1 MSPVNA
7 FCPAIPSNGNP
18 RGCNGIL
25 SIPFPNGLMPR
36 SLQEYWG
43 RTAILRRKAMRAENA
58 SPVLSPTRAMQ
69 VDCAQSALV
78 SLPTIPPLRSVASA
92 SARIGNLVR
101 RAMTFFDT
109 NREAAWCYLRDAST
123 LLGSETEESD
133 INSPASQ
140 CAFRT
145 GGLAVW
151 QAKLTVAYIE
161 ANLGSKLAIG
171 EMADLVALSKS
182 HFARAFKQTL
192 GSSPMAY
199 VAVRRVER
207 AKLMMAS
214 TGQRLTDIALACG
227 FADQSHLNRCFR
239 RIVGVSPGL
248 WRRVSQYDT
257 RAHRRVCE
265 DVSKEPD
272 AVEARA

>member
-1 MSPVNA
+1 MH
-7 FCPAIPSNGNP
+7 
-18 RGCNGIL
+18 
-25 SIPFPNGLMPR
+25 
-36 SLQEYWG
+36 
-43 RTAILRRKAMRAENA
+43 
-58 SPVLSPTRAMQ
+58 

-78 SLPTIPPLRSVASA
+78 SLQPIPPLRSVASA

-109 NREAAWCYLRDAST
+109 NREAAWCCLRDAST

-133 INSPASQ
+133 INSPAFQ

-151 QAKLTVAYIE
+151 QARRAVAHIE
-161 ANLGSKLAIG
+161 ANLGSKLAIS

-182 HFARAFKQTL
+182 HFSRAFKQTL
-192 GSSPMAY
+192 GSCPMAY
-199 VAVRRVER
+199 LAVRRVER

-227 FADQSHLNRCFR
+227 FADQSHLNRCFH

-248 WRRVSQYDT
+248 WRRMSQYESQ
-257 RAHRRVCE
+257 AYRRVRE
-265 DVSKEPD
+265 EVSTIGCD
-272 AVEARA
+272 AR

>member
-1 MSPVNA
+1 
-7 FCPAIPSNGNP
+7 
-18 RGCNGIL
+18 
-25 SIPFPNGLMPR
+25 
-36 SLQEYWG
+36 
-43 RTAILRRKAMRAENA
+43 MRAENA
-58 SPVLSPTRAMQ
+58 SPTFSTTRAMH

-78 SLPTIPPLRSVASA
+78 SSRPIPPPRSVASA
-92 SARIGNLVR
+92 SQRIGNLVR
-101 RAMTFFDT
+101 RAMTLFDT
-109 NREAAWCYLRDAST
+109 NREAAWCCLRDAST

-133 INSPASQ
+133 INSPALQ
-140 CAFRT
+140 RAFRT

-151 QAKLTVAYIE
+151 QAKRTVAYIE
-161 ANLGSKLAIG
+161 ANLASKLAIR

-214 TGQRLTDIALACG
+214 TGQRLTEIALACG
-227 FADQSHLNRCFR
+227 FADQSHLNRYFR

-248 WRRVSQYDT
+248 WRRVSQYET
-257 RAHRRVCE
+257 PAYRRVCE
-265 DVSKEPD
+265 EVSITPD
-272 AVEARA
+272 PVDGHA

>member
-1 MSPVNA
+1 
-7 FCPAIPSNGNP
+7 
-18 RGCNGIL
+18 
-25 SIPFPNGLMPR
+25 
-36 SLQEYWG
+36 
-43 RTAILRRKAMRAENA
+43 MRAENV
-58 SPVLSPTRAMQ
+58 SPVLSPTRTTH
-69 VDCAQSALV
+69 VDCAQTALV
-78 SLPTIPPLRSVASA
+78 SLPPIPPLRSVATA

-109 NREAAWCYLRDAST
+109 NREAAWCCLRDAST

-133 INSPASQ
+133 INTPALQ

-151 QAKLTVAYIE
+151 QAKRTVAYIE
-161 ANLGSKLAIG
+161 ANLGSKLAIR

-214 TGQRLTDIALACG
+214 TGQRLTDVALACG
-227 FADQSHLNRCFR
+227 FVDQSHLNRYFR

-248 WRRVSQYDT
+248 WRRVSQYET
-257 RAHRRVCE
+257 RAYRRICE
-265 DVSKEPD
+265 EVSNKPD
-272 AVEARA
+272 PVDARA

>member
-1 MSPVNA
+1 M
-7 FCPAIPSNGNP
+7 
-18 RGCNGIL
+18 
-25 SIPFPNGLMPR
+25 
-36 SLQEYWG
+36 
-43 RTAILRRKAMRAENA
+43 RTENA
-58 SPVLSPTRAMQ
+58 SPVLSPTRPMH

-78 SLPTIPPLRSVASA
+78 SLQPIPPLRSVASA

-109 NREAAWCYLRDAST
+109 NREAAWCCLRDAST

-133 INSPASQ
+133 INSPAFQ

-151 QAKLTVAYIE
+151 QARRAVAHIE
-161 ANLGSKLAIG
+161 ANLGSKLAIS

-182 HFARAFKQTL
+182 HFSRAFKQTL
-192 GSSPMAY
+192 GSCPMAY
-199 VAVRRVER
+199 LAVRRVER

-227 FADQSHLNRCFR
+227 FADQSHLNRCFH

-248 WRRVSQYDT
+248 WRRMSQYESQ
-257 RAHRRVCE
+257 AYRRVRE
-265 DVSKEPD
+265 EVSTIGCD
-272 AVEARA
+272 AR

>member
-1 MSPVNA
+1 
-7 FCPAIPSNGNP
+7 
-18 RGCNGIL
+18 
-25 SIPFPNGLMPR
+25 
-36 SLQEYWG
+36 
-43 RTAILRRKAMRAENA
+43 MRAENA
-58 SPVLSPTRAMQ
+58 SPAFSPTRAMH

-78 SLPTIPPLRSVASA
+78 SLHPIPPLRSVASA

-109 NREAAWCYLRDAST
+109 NREAAWCCLRDAST

-133 INSPASQ
+133 VNSPASH

-151 QAKLTVAYIE
+151 QAKRTVAYIE
-161 ANLGSKLAIG
+161 ANLGSKLTIRV
-171 EMADLVALSKS
+171 MADLVGLSNS
-182 HFARAFKQTL
+182 YFSRAFKQTL

-199 VAVRRVER
+199 IAVRRLER

-239 RIVGVSPGL
+239 RIVGVTPGL
-248 WRRVSQYDT
+248 WRRVSQYET
-257 RAHRRVCE
+257 RAYRHVCGE
-265 DVSKEPD
+265 VSKKPD
-272 AVEARA
+272 PVDARA